1 MTHTFLMYFGS
12 EMHIFPSKQPER
24 LVRDATTQLAQTQ
37 VKRECDRH
45 MFVQSAAVKLHV
57 DLCFIASGRVFT
69 VSSSTYFPFLTK
81 LTPVLLFVLSMCTFD
96 LNISMLISVIVFC
109 PFVFILQ

>member
-1 MTHTFLMYFGS
+1 
-12 EMHIFPSKQPER
+12 MHIFPSKQPER

-45 MFVQSAAVKLHV
+45 VFVQSVAVKLSRS
-57 DLCFIASGRVFT
+57 FIASGRVFT

-81 LTPVLLFVLSMCTFD
+81 LTPVLLFVLSMCMFD

-109 PFVFILQ
+109 PFFFILR

>member
-1 MTHTFLMYFGS
+1 
-12 EMHIFPSKQPER
+12 MHIFPSKQPER

-45 MFVQSAAVKLHV
+45 VFVQSV

-109 PFVFILQ
+109 PFFFILQ

>member
-45 MFVQSAAVKLHV
+45 VFVQSVAVKLHV

-109 PFVFILQ
+109 PFFFILQ